1 MNVLIVCGGTGG
13 HFFPGLAVGEELLKR
28 QHQVLLIISEKEI
41 DRKAIQHIQGFLIQT
56 LPAMGWR
63 GWRPYQLFQFC
74 KKMVKAFIRSR
85 QIFQNFKPDVIVGM
99 GGFNSV
105 APLLLARLYR
115 KPVCIHESNTI
126 AGKANRF
133 IASLGAVVA
142 VGFEKT
148 KAQFPKNKVVWTGT
162 PVRSALRIKK
172 ARDQAFKELGLIT
185 SLPTVLIMGGS
196 QGAKRLNQLVVDA
209 ATHVTSMDVQ
219 WLHLT
224 GIEDEPKIR
233 QAYAQAGKKAQV
245 YAFYHEMERLYAA
258 ADLIIARA
266 GAASLAEIAQW
277 SLPSILIPFPFATEQ
292 HQAAN
297 ASAFVMGKAAIMY
310 EETDCRPEQLA
321 KEIQFILIDKNHQK
335 SMASAAQKLCRE
347 DAHQKLANLIE
358 RLKIDKDFSRI

>member
-28 QHQVLLIISEKEI
+28 QHQVLLVVSEKEI
-41 DRKAIQHIQGFLIQT
+41 DRKAAQHVHGFLIQT
-56 LPAMGWR
+56 LPAMGWG
-63 GWRPYQLFQFC
+63 GWKPYRLIQFC
-74 KKMVKAFIRSR
+74 RKTVKAFIRSR
-85 QIFQNFKPDVIVGM
+85 QIFRSFNPDVIVGM
-99 GGFNSV
+99 GGFNSI

-148 KAQFPKNKVVWTGT
+148 KEQFPKNKVVWTGT

-172 ARDQAFKELGLIT
+172 AHDQAFEELGLIT
-185 SLPTVLIMGGS
+185 VLPTVLIIGGS
-196 QGAKRLNQLVVDA
+196 QGAKRLNQLVVEA
-209 ATHVTSMDVQ
+209 ARQVASMDIQ

-224 GIEDEPKIR
+224 GTEDEPKIR
-233 QAYAQAGKKAQV
+233 QAYIQAGKKAQV

-258 ADLIIARA
+258 ADLVIARA
-266 GAASLAEIAQW
+266 GAASLAKIAQW
-277 SLPSILIPFPFATEQ
+277 ALPSILIPFPFAADQ

-297 ASAFVMGKAAIMY
+297 AAAFVMEKAAIMY
-310 EETDCRPEQLA
+310 EETNCHPEQLA
-321 KEIQFILIDKNHQK
+321 KEIQVILKDKNHRK
-335 SMASAAQKLCRE
+335 SMANAAQKICKE
-347 DAHQKLANLIE
+347 DAHQKLAGLIE
-358 RLKIDKDFSRI
+358 RLKIDKDRSRI